1 MSLEGQLLDRK
12 SLRAI
17 SGRTANWDEIAKDCI
32 AFANATGGRLQVG
45 IENDQSQPPTGKQ
58 IPPELPDT
66 LRRRISEKTV
76 NVVVLV
82 DIVTTPR
89 YGATNI
95 SRESSTI

>member
-45 IENDQSQPPTGKQ
+45 IENDQSQPPIGQQ

-82 DIVTTPR
+82 DIITTL
-89 YGATNI
+89 GEN
-95 SRESSTI
+95 E